1 MSCYFVAQI
10 AIHDKDEYQKYL
22 NGFDSVFERYQGK
35 VIAVEETPTILEG
48 DWTFSRMVIIKFPN
62 EDEAGRWYHS
72 PEYQSLLQHRLK
84 ASRGTALFINERKEE
99 K

>member
-1 MSCYFVAQI
+1 MSCYFIAQI
-10 AIHDKDEYQKYL
+10 AIHDEDEYQKYL

-35 VIAVEETPTILEG
+35 VVAVEETPTILEG
-48 DWTFSRMVIIKFPN
+48 DWDYSRMVIIKFPN

-84 ASRGTALFINERKEE
+84 ASKGTILLVNDKTA
-99 K
+99 